1 MIAALL
7 ARFAPYKLA
16 LEIIVFG
23 ALAAFIVAGVH
34 QFLEHER
41 QMGRDEV
48 QTRWDKQVAIDKEA
62 AQKRERELQTQADKA
77 QENATNREQI
87 IRTLAAS
94 SASTSISLRDTITAI
109 RNSLPA
115 ATSDAARN
123 AASTY
128 GDILAECEGRRREVA
143 EEAERLNSEKRL
155 LIEAFPKQ

>member
-23 ALAAFIVAGVH
+23 ALAAFTVASVH

-48 QTRWDKQVAIDKEA
+48 QMRWDKQVAIDKDA
-62 AQKRERELQTQADKA
+62 AQKRERELQTQVDKA
-77 QENATNREQI
+77 QENATNREQT

-94 SASTSISLRDTITAI
+94 SASTSNSLRDTIAAL
-109 RNSLPA
+109 RNSLPT
-115 ATSDAARN
+115 ATADAARN
-123 AASTY
+123 AASAY
-128 GDILAECEGRRREVA
+128 GDILTECEGRRREVA